1 MKIELVN
8 INKSFI
14 KNLNV
19 LNDISLSI
27 EDKEFCVFLGP
38 SGCGKT
44 TLLRIIAGLESLD
57 SGEIYFDGKLI
68 NDTLPKERQIG
79 MVFQNY
85 ALYPHLNVFDNIA
98 FPMKISKMKKRD
110 IRINVLRIAKM
121 LELTDYLNNKPKQLS
136 GGQRQRVAVGRAI
149 AKNPQ
154 VFLFD
159 EPLSNLDA
167 KLRSTMRSEIV
178 KIHSQIAATSIYV
191 THDQVEAM
199 TMADKIV
206 LLNKGEIQQVATP
219 MEIYHKPSN
228 LFVATF
234 IGSPQINLF
243 EGILQ
248 SNQENLVIRNQ
259 NVDVFSFPKLD
270 FLINFINQKITIGI
284 RPENISYLK
293 NNSSPIIISA
303 VVNFIEYLGNE
314 TIINFSFQNKIYTM
328 RTQDKVNFQENEEI
342 KLFLNLEY
350 FLYFNEVGNNIK
362 V

>member
-1 MKIELVN
+1 LKIELVN
-8 INKSFI
+8 INKSFT

-191 THDQVEAM
+191 THDQIEAM

-248 SNQENLVIRNQ
+248 SNQEHMVISNQ

-270 FLINFINQKITIGI
+270 FLMNFINQKITIGI

-293 NNSSPIIISA
+293 NNSNPIIIDA

-342 KLFLNLEY
+342 KLFLNPEY

>member
-8 INKSFI
+8 INKSFT

-248 SNQENLVIRNQ
+248 SNQEHLVINNQ

-270 FLINFINQKITIGI
+270 FLMNLINQKITIGI

-293 NNSSPIIISA
+293 NNSNPIIINA

-314 TIINFSFQNKIYTM
+314 TIVNFSFQNKIYTM

-342 KLFLNLEY
+342 KLFLNPEY